1 MTYFSVQ
8 RIGDAVPKRVP
19 QVIGCDLDVVVLK
32 ARVFDGSESPGVN
45 GLLIASMILK
55 ILLTGYGQDCRSR
68 LQEKQRLGARE
79 QSQWCIYYRKLF
91 YSPGSKGTVTMMKT
105 VPFVP
110 GFDRFWTNMYNRL
123 AKCPSCKGWLNTS
136 LNRYGQKMCPKARAH
151 NLLKMLD
158 TAMKDSRDQQ
168 DN

>member
-79 QSQWCIYYRKLF
+79 QSQ
-91 YSPGSKGTVTMMKT
+91 
-105 VPFVP
+105 
-110 GFDRFWTNMYNRL
+110 
-123 AKCPSCKGWLNTS
+123 
-136 LNRYGQKMCPKARAH
+136 
-151 NLLKMLD
+151 
-158 TAMKDSRDQQ
+158 
-168 DN
+168 